1 MGTLLEVAEDHST
14 HSAAGRGEEG
24 SAVVAT
30 GLAILHPGN
39 KTLISFLIIDFY
51 HCFWIVYV
59 SLIFDRLF
67 RSLTFDHTFHFS
79 SEAA

>member
-14 HSAAGRGEEG
+14 HSAAGGGEEG

-39 KTLISFLIIDFY
+39 KTLISFLIIDFD
-51 HCFWIVYV
+51 HCF
-59 SLIFDRLF
+59 
-67 RSLTFDHTFHFS
+67 
-79 SEAA
+79 